1 MTICR
6 SVISVPAAHGGF
18 SIRLCIDL
26 ISPLVGPLKQLFA
39 VEDYMLS
46 NVGSCERVA
55 RLWECSLIALLRR
68 VVLLVYHLL

>member
-1 MTICR
+1 MTISR
-6 SVISVPAAHGGF
+6 SVISVAAAHGGF

-26 ISPLVGPLKQLFA
+26 VSSLVGPLKQLLT

-55 RLWECSLIALLRR
+55 RLR
-68 VVLLVYHLL
+68 